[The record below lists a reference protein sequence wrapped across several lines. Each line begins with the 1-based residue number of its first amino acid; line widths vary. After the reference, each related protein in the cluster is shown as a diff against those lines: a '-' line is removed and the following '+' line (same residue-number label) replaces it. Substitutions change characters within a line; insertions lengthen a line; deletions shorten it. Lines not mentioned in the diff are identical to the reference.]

1 MYGLAADKKKQ
12 ANIFSMLVLFV
23 SVWAVSIP
31 ISRAVADDSMA
42 RVAAGGIT
50 FVESKDIRMLKEILQ
65 ISTKEIRVRFT
76 FLNESAKDIYATVAF
91 PMPLIR
97 TTEHWN
103 VEERLLGNL

>member
-50 FVESKDIRMLKEILQ
+50 FVESKD
-65 ISTKEIRVRFT
+65 VRTARRKSCRFRQKRYG
-76 FLNESAKDIYATVAF
+76 LDLPS
-91 PMPLIR
+91 
-97 TTEHWN
+97 
-103 VEERLLGNL
+103 